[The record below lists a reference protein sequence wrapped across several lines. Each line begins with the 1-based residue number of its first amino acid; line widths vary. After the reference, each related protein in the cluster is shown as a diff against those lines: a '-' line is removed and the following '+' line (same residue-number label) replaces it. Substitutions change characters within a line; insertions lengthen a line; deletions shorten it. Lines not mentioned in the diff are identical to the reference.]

1 MGQRYAP
8 ARGAGAGGYW
18 LDQGPPTQNQIT
30 VASPVAGEAYYNSAS
45 ANAQERQG
53 SAGQASPRANSTML
67 YGRAG
72 SQEQGAANETAEK
85 LKDPLSGHHDMAG
98 EYGDSSYHFGPDRA
112 NASQAREI

>member
-1 MGQRYAP
+1 
-8 ARGAGAGGYW
+8 
-18 LDQGPPTQNQIT
+18 
-30 VASPVAGEAYYNSAS
+30 
-45 ANAQERQG
+45 
-53 SAGQASPRANSTML
+53 ML

-98 EYGDSSYHFGPDRA
+98 EHGDSSYHFGPDRA